1 MKKVLIITYYWPP
14 AGGPGVQ
21 RWLKFSTY
29 LPQFGYDPVVYV
41 PKNPTYPIVD
51 EELLEQVPEVEI
63 IKRPIFEPY
72 GLAGLLGG
80 KSVGKISSGI
90 IPVKSKQSFF
100 QKAAL
105 WIRGNLF
112 IPDARKFW
120 VKPSV
125 KFLREYLAE
134 NSIDTVLTSGPPHS
148 LHLIGLKL
156 KQQTPKLRWLADFR
170 DPWTTIGYQKELKL
184 SSASQRKHRDLER
197 AVLQSADDIIVT
209 SPSTKDE
216 FKTKTNRPIHVITNG
231 YDLQPTPSSPISG
244 KFTVSHIGSLLS
256 ERNPRALWKALSEL
270 VRELPGFADDFR
282 LQLVGAV
289 SQEVI
294 DTLSELGLRQFV
306 ETPGYVSHEQAVR
319 YQRESQLLLLIEI
332 DSDITKGIIPGKV
345 FEYIASGRPIL
356 AIGPKDSDFARIIG
370 ETQTGIFTT
379 YDESAKIKSFLASSY
394 KTYQSG
400 SLTVLA
406 VGIEKYSRKNLTAQ
420 LAAVL
425 DHGNS
430 R

>member
-29 LPQFGYDPVVYV
+29 LPQLGYEPVVYI
-41 PKNPTYPIVD
+41 PENPTYPIVD
-51 EELLEQVPEVEI
+51 ENLLDQVPDVTI
-63 IKRPIFEPY
+63 VKRPIFEPY
-72 GLAGLLGG
+72 RLAGMLGG

-125 KFLREYLAE
+125 KFLQKYLVE
-134 NSIDTVLTSGPPHS
+134 NSIDTVITSGPPHS
-148 LHLIGLKL
+148 LHLIGLRL
-156 KQQTPKLRWLADFR
+156 KQQNPKLRWLADFR

-184 SSASQRKHRDLER
+184 SSASQKKHQELER
-197 AVLQSADDIIVT
+197 TVLQSADDIIVT
-209 SPSTKDE
+209 SPLTKSE
-216 FKTKTNRPIHVITNG
+216 FQSKTNRPIHVVTNG
-231 YDLQPTPSSPISG
+231 YDLQPNVSSVIGG

-256 ERNPRALWKALSEL
+256 QRNPRALWQALSEL
-270 VRELPGFADDFR
+270 TRELPGFADDFR

-294 DTLSELGLRQFV
+294 DTLDEFRLRQFV
-306 ETPGYVSHEQAVR
+306 DMPGYVSHQQAVG

-332 DSDITKGIIPGKV
+332 DSEITKSIIPGKV

-356 AIGPKDSDFARIIG
+356 AIGPKGSDFAGIID
-370 ETQTGIFTT
+370 ETKTGIFAT
-379 YDESAKIKSFLASSY
+379 YDGSDKIKSFLAYSYQSY
-394 KTYQSG
+394 KSG
-400 SLTVLA
+400 SLTVSA
-406 VGIEKYSRKNLTAQ
+406 VGIEKYSRKNLTVQ